1 MIRNFRLLGSA
12 IIVVASS
19 LMAQSVKADICEATY
34 FSCKVGGKVVSLCG
48 AQLGDNFNIMLNIGS
63 EIVAEISQGEKI
75 TITDYPAGNV
85 GLLSV
90 HFKVKDTTYALT
102 KCDGMECNPDKDT
115 WVSVIKGKKKVKG
128 SGFCEPG
135 SSTGFTNLP
144 LIVDKKGNNVLDKKN
159 FLSGYFSISKN
170 PKESFLTEN
179 IGWSN

>member
-1 MIRNFRLLGSA
+1 MIGNLRMFSSA
-12 IIVVASS
+12 ILFIATS
-19 LMAQSVKADICEATY
+19 LMSQNVKADLCEDKY

-48 AQLGDNFNIMLNIGS
+48 AQLGDDFNIMLNIGT

-75 TITDYPAGNV
+75 TIADYPAGNV
-85 GLLSV
+85 RLLSV
-90 HFKVKDTTYALT
+90 HFNAKGTTYALT

-159 FLSGYFSISKN
+159 FLAGYFSISKN
-170 PKESFLTEN
+170 SKESFLTEN
-179 IGWSN
+179 ISWSD

>member
-1 MIRNFRLLGSA
+1 MIKNLKFSGFFVLFFMMLLISQSA
-12 IIVVASS
+12 R
-19 LMAQSVKADICEATY
+19 ADICEATY

-48 AQLGDNFNIMLNIGS
+48 AQRGDNFNIMLNIGS

-90 HFKVKDTTYALT
+90 HFKAKGTTYALT

-159 FLSGYFSISKN
+159 FLAGYFSISKN

-179 IGWSN
+179 ISWSD

>member
-19 LMAQSVKADICEATY
+19 LMAQSVKADMCEATY

-48 AQLGDNFNIMLNIGS
+48 AQLGDNFNIMLNIGT

-90 HFKVKDTTYALT
+90 HFKVKDTTYALNFGYGCVR
-102 KCDGMECNPDKDT
+102 KYFFACELYFFYFCFIQD
-115 WVSVIKGKKKVKG
+115 IG
-128 SGFCEPG
+128 SLAETLACLAF
-135 SSTGFTNLP
+135 
-144 LIVDKKGNNVLDKKN
+144 
-159 FLSGYFSISKN
+159 
-170 PKESFLTEN
+170 
-179 IGWSN
+179 

>member
-1 MIRNFRLLGSA
+1 MIGNLRMFSSA
-12 IIVVASS
+12 ILFIATS
-19 LMAQSVKADICEATY
+19 LMSQNVKADLCEDKY

-48 AQLGDNFNIMLNIGS
+48 AQLGDNFNIILNIGT

-75 TITDYPAGNV
+75 TIADYPAGNV

-90 HFKVKDTTYALT
+90 HFKSKGTTYALT

-159 FLSGYFSISKN
+159 FLASYFSISKN
-170 PKESFLTEN
+170 SKESFLTEN
-179 IGWSN
+179 ISWSD